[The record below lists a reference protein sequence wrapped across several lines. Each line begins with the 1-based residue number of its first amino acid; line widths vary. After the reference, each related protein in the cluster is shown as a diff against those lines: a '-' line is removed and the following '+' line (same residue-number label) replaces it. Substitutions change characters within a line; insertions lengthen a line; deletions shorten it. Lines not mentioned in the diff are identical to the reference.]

1 MKAKDKKKTDQV
13 NEPETAYSNKRITFF
28 KSFEEENEDT
38 RRYYASLTPEE
49 RLMQVNELVKRNFAD
64 ELLAHPTLGNRI
76 HFD

>member
-1 MKAKDKKKTDQV
+1 VKAKKKKKTYQV
-13 NEPETAYSNKRITFF
+13 NEPETAFSNKRITFF

-49 RLMQVNELVKRNFAD
+49 RLRQLNELIKRIFSE